1 MVFTKR
7 KKAPAGV
14 GPSSRHTQ
22 MICVLCSEYETSCQS
37 SMTRHMKFWCPSRE
51 GQEEEEEEVS
61 DCFKVLVLIFYTGTN
76 WDF

>member
-14 GPSSRHTQ
+14 EPSPRPTQ
-22 MICVLCSEYETSCQS
+22 LLCVLCSEYETSSQS

-61 DCFKVLVLIFYTGTN
+61 DCFKVLVLIFYTGTH

>member
-1 MVFTKR
+1 MVFTKE

-14 GPSSRHTQ
+14 EHSPRHTQ
-22 MICVLCSEYETSCQS
+22 LICDLCSEYETSCKH

-61 DCFKVLVLIFYTGTN
+61 DCFKVLVLIFYTGTHQG
-76 WDF
+76 F